1 MQQGIDTTHFV
12 VLVLDTQPSITTAI
26 HACHMQVFLLLLV
39 DPTHFV
45 VLVLDSQPST
55 TTAIHVF
62 FLLCKLGN
70 HNLSL
75 HSASMK
81 LQCILQAM
89 YIL

>member
-12 VLVLDTQPSITTAI
+12 VLVLDSQPSITTAI
-26 HACHMQVFLLLLV
+26 HACHMQLFFLLLLV

-62 FLLCKLGN
+62 FFVV
-70 HNLSL
+70 
-75 HSASMK
+75 
-81 LQCILQAM
+81 QAR
-89 YIL
+89 